1 MLAAGLVLAQI
12 QKKNLKT
19 SSATS
24 GSFLH
29 YENVP
34 PSLKEVKLV
43 NLHVLFPAFTTLQG
57 L

>member
-29 YENVP
+29 YKNAP

-43 NLHVLFPAFTTLQG
+43 NPHVLFPAFTTLQG
-57 L
+57 S